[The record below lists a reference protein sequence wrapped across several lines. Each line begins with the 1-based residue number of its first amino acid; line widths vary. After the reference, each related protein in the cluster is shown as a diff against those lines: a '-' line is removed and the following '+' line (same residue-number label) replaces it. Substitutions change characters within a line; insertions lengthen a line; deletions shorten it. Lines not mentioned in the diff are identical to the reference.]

1 MPRQRKLI
9 EYLKTYGSIRN
20 RDYYEI
26 MQVSKSTG
34 WRDIKD
40 LIERSIL
47 QAHGKG
53 KGSIY
58 TLKDK
63 ENSTSSPH

>member
-1 MPRQRKLI
+1 
-9 EYLKTYGSIRN
+9 
-20 RDYYEI
+20 

-40 LIERSIL
+40 LIERGIVTS
-47 QAHGKG
+47 HGKG

-58 TLKDK
+58 TLTEKDG
-63 ENSTSSPH
+63 SAAPR